1 MNRFDELTRKPVR
14 WVADLGVND
23 SDKTIEVPAD
33 RCWEIISLYVEV
45 FTFNSGS
52 ARRFG
57 IDIRAADAL
66 TPDVIYSTRAINTQ
80 AANATE
86 YYHAAQ
92 SGLEATET
100 TAGQHYLSIPLGLTL
115 QPGWSIRFWDVNA
128 ISEGVAKDDLALHL
142 LVKEYGVIR

>member
-1 MNRFDELTRKPVR
+1 MSRFDELTRKPVR
-14 WVADLGVND
+14 WLADLAVND
-23 SDKTIEVPAD
+23 SDKTFTVPDD
-33 RCWEIISLYVEV
+33 RCWEIISLYAEV
-45 FTFNSGS
+45 FTFNSGN

-66 TPDVIYSTRAINTQ
+66 TVDVVYSTRAINTQ
-80 AANATE
+80 VANATE

-100 TAGQHYLSIPLGLTL
+100 TAAQHYLSIPLGLIL

-128 ISEGVAKDDLALHL
+128 ITEGVAADDMAVHL
-142 LVKEYGVIR
+142 LIKEYGVIR